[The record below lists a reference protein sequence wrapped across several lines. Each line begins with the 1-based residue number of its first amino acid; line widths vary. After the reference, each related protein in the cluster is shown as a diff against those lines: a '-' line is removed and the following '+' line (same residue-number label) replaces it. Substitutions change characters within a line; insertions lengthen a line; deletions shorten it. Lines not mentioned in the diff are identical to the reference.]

1 MFFLIASPSL
11 SQQNKHGPDSSNR
24 EINFTVRVCFFRG
37 TTGGKN
43 LSLSWS
49 RNADV
54 EDFLV
59 CASLP
64 RSFPSPSPYL
74 QGDLIYEHP
83 VIPVLWL
90 PFLVF

>member
-1 MFFLIASPSL
+1 MIFLIASPSL
-11 SQQNKHGPDSSNR
+11 SQQNKHSPHSSNR
-24 EINFTVRVCFFRG
+24 EINFTVSLLFQRNYRG
-37 TTGGKN
+37 EKN

-74 QGDLIYEHP
+74 QGDLIYKHP
-83 VIPVLWL
+83 VISVL
-90 PFLVF
+90 